1 MMDYLTQDVHS
12 EPIFLI
18 FIYAEVLLLDSS
30 EFINDSSA
38 SVQCEAAPDV
48 LLFPNE
54 VLNNF
59 LTANI
64 LVLIHDTGK

>member
-1 MMDYLTQDVHS
+1 MLSFVMTNHGPFDPLQLPLQY
-12 EPIFLI
+12 
-18 FIYAEVLLLDSS
+18 
-30 EFINDSSA
+30 
-38 SVQCEAAPDV
+38 EAAPDV
-48 LLFPNE
+48 LLFPNK